1 MSHYDHV
8 GAVYHAALG
17 ETFTPSTVTLVD
29 VRAGTSII
37 SRGAKS
43 DAVKQLQAMLNALK
57 FFDSKGKPL
66 AVDGMLGPLTQTSLK
81 AAQAAI
87 KARVPSTV
95 MLEGVLDKPTLL
107 ALDALRAG
115 QPLPGESI
123 STSAV
128 SPELPRTPDT
138 IEGPRAWWKSPAVLG
153 IGALAVV
160 AIVAA
165 AASDQKA
172 KRGA

>member
-8 GAVYHAALG
+8 GAFYHAALG
-17 ETFTPSTVTLVD
+17 ETFTPSTVTLMD

-37 SRGAKS
+37 SRGARS
-43 DAVKQLQAMLNALK
+43 DAVKQLQAMLNALL
-57 FFDSKGKPL
+57 FFDDKLKPL
-66 AVDGMLGPLTQTSLK
+66 ALDSMFGPLTQASLK
-81 AAQAAI
+81 DAQAAI

-95 MLEGVLDKPTLL
+95 MLEGTLDKPTLL

-128 SPELPRTPDT
+128 SPKA
-138 IEGPRAWWKSPAVLG
+138 PRALDRVEDAPWWKSPAVLG

-160 AIVAA
+160 AMVAA
-165 AASDQKA
+165 VASDQKA